1 MGSLILIAE
10 DERDIRE
17 FLVVDLQVSGFNVIE
32 ARNGEEAIAFATSHK
47 PDLILLDVR
56 MPKVT
61 GFQACETLKS
71 NPETRDIPVVFL
83 SAYANK
89 DEIRQ
94 GLALGADEYLTKP
107 IAPDLLTDRVSNVLR
122 RFEPESTEIRS
133 PALAPWQT

>member
-1 MGSLILIAE
+1 MTGSLILVAE

-17 FLVVDLQVSGFNVIE
+17 FLMVALQVSGFNVIE
-32 ARNGEEAIAFATSHK
+32 ARNGEEAVAQAKSHR

-61 GFQACETLKS
+61 GFEACETLKAS
-71 NPETRDIPVVFL
+71 LDTRDIPIVFL

-107 IAPDLLTDRVSNVLR
+107 IAPDVLIERVSYVLKQ
-122 RFEPESTEIRS
+122 FQPERAEIG
-133 PALAPWQT
+133 ALALA

>member
-1 MGSLILIAE
+1 MMGSLILIAE

-17 FLVVDLQVSGFNVIE
+17 FLVVALQVSGFNVIE
-32 ARNGEEAIAFATSHK
+32 ARNGEEAVALANSHK

-56 MPKVT
+56 MPKVS
-61 GFQACETLKS
+61 GFEACEILKS
-71 NPETRDIPVVFL
+71 NPETKDTPVVFL

-107 IAPDLLTDRVSNVLR
+107 IAPDVLTERVSCILR
-122 RFEPESTEIRS
+122 QFKPERTQIRS
-133 PALAPWQT
+133 HAFV

>member
-1 MGSLILIAE
+1 MMGSLVLIAE

-17 FLVVDLQVSGFNVIE
+17 FLAVALQVSGFNVIQ
-32 ARNGEEAIAFATSHK
+32 ARNGEEAVALANSHK

-61 GFQACETLKS
+61 GFQACEILKS
-71 NPETRDIPVVFL
+71 NPDTKDIPIVFL

-107 IAPDLLTDRVSNVLR
+107 VAPDVLTERVSCILR
-122 RFEPESTEIRS
+122 QFKPERTEIRS
-133 PALAPWQT
+133 AALV